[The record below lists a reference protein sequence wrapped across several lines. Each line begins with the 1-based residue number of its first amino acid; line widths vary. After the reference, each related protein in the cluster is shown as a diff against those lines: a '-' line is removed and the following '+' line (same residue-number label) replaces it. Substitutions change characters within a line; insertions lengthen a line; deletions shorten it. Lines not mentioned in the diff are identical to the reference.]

1 MCFTFRLEPL
11 HVLLNACGGEFWLS
25 SLMMDLQCIL
35 HSLLVCPK
43 KKKNNSVVVDG
54 GAVVEFFCLSIS
66 YGYCLGLGVN
76 AFVFWWAMTEI
87 NSIIEMILNIV

>member
-1 MCFTFRLEPL
+1 MAFLTHDGSPMHSPFT
-11 HVLLNACGGEFWLS
+11 ACLS
-25 SLMMDLQCIL
+25 Q
-35 HSLLVCPK
+35 K
-43 KKKNNSVVVDG
+43 KDNSVVVDG

-76 AFVFWWAMTEI
+76 ALVFWWDMTEI

>member
-1 MCFTFRLEPL
+1 MAFLTHYGFPMHSPFT
-11 HVLLNACGGEFWLS
+11 ACLS
-25 SLMMDLQCIL
+25 Q
-35 HSLLVCPK
+35 